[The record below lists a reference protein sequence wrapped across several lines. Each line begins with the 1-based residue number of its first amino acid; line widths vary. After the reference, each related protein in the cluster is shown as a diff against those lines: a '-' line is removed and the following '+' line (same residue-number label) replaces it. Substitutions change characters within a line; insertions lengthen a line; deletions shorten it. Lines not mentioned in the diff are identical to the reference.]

1 MDWFLYDKGPRHER
15 VKMKTKS
22 CDSQTKPE
30 DILQELRSSG
40 SGFLDSSVRKLS
52 SEKLSLAK
60 HYLTIFKVEKRNVDS
75 EEISLHYLM
84 NRSNTQSFRKEFTT
98 NQIQ

>member
-15 VKMKTKS
+15 VKKRTKS
-22 CDSQTKPE
+22 CNSQTKPE

-60 HYLTIFKVEKRNVDS
+60 HYLTIFKVEKRNT
-75 EEISLHYLM
+75 L
-84 NRSNTQSFRKEFTT
+84 TQRKYHFIT
-98 NQIQ
+98 